1 MEYILTE
8 QWKINNDLYF
18 LTLKRV
24 DMCFLISIGR
34 CLWFRDASFGYF
46 AVLSLCEPRIH
57 PAKLKMGMGRPGP
70 GLGPGPMASRP
81 ILGVMGRP
89 ISPWWPIGYY
99 GRTQIFFYNPKPW
112 ILWTLLEKIR
122 FKINIYHNNM
132 LRLLAMHQ
140 IKHIY

>member
-1 MEYILTE
+1 
-8 QWKINNDLYF
+8 

-81 ILGVMGRP
+81 IPGVMGRP
-89 ISPWWPIGYY
+89 ISPRCYGLDGPLGIMGRPKYFSIILNQEYY
-99 GRTQIFFYNPKPW
+99 EHF
-112 ILWTLLEKIR
+112 
-122 FKINIYHNNM
+122 
-132 LRLLAMHQ
+132 
-140 IKHIY
+140 